1 MLPACCRTKLKAIY
15 ASYARDND
23 EKRKWGESINLP
35 YQRSSTERLMKLQV
49 QMLMDTYDFS
59 AIGLESETFISLEM
73 PARQKFPLL
82 HMTVRPLARKLGF
95 DEKKDGSDISEIE
108 KSLLLVRNTLA
119 QAGK

>member
-1 MLPACCRTKLKAIY
+1 
-15 ASYARDND
+15 
-23 EKRKWGESINLP
+23 
-35 YQRSSTERLMKLQV
+35 
-49 QMLMDTYDFS
+49 
-59 AIGLESETFISLEM
+59 M

-82 HMTVRPLARKLGF
+82 HMIVRPLARKLGF